1 MPGGDAQYY
10 FLLAQ
15 ATNAVRRASD
25 RAALAAAG
33 ITTAQAGALYA
44 VAAARTPTQ
53 RELGATLGLGE
64 AAITGLVGR
73 LERKGLV
80 RRTADPEDRR
90 TRRLV
95 LTEQG
100 TGALAAIEPAR
111 RALNAR
117 IADVLGHDA
126 DRVAAALA
134 RLAMLPEDG
143 A

>member
-1 MPGGDAQYY
+1 MPGADAQYY
-10 FLLAQ
+10 FLLVQ

-25 RAALAAAG
+25 RAVLAAAG

-44 VAAARTPTQ
+44 IASARTPTQ

-64 AAITGLVGR
+64 AAVTGLVGR
-73 LERKGLV
+73 LERKGLL

-100 TGALAAIEPAR
+100 TDALAAIEPAR
-111 RALNAR
+111 HTLNAR
-117 IADVLGHDA
+117 IADALGDDA
-126 DRVAAALA
+126 DRFVAALS
-134 RLAMLPEDG
+134 RLATVPEDG
-143 A
+143 G

>member
-10 FLLAQ
+10 FVLVQ

-25 RAALAAAG
+25 RAVLAAAG

-44 VAAARTPTQ
+44 VASARTPTQ

-64 AAITGLVGR
+64 AAVTGLVGR
-73 LERKGLV
+73 LERRGLV
-80 RRTADPEDRR
+80 RRETDPEDRR
-90 TRRLV
+90 TRRLA
-95 LTEQG
+95 LTDEG
-100 TGALAAIEPAR
+100 NDVLAAIEPAR

-117 IADVLGHDA
+117 IVDALGDDA

-134 RLAMLPEDG
+134 RLAALPVDG